1 MDIDLTTWNLCTPEL
16 DPETGR
22 AKIYSTA
29 EVQTLSNA
37 YFRRGVDAKGYP
49 FVAFYAPVAG
59 ATTQSTDRTR
69 SELRETRPDGALYNW
84 TIPSGDHF
92 LRAALAVYQ
101 APSNGVTVVGQI
113 HSKLGAP
120 LVKLKWKRG
129 WLVASVRS
137 TPDSDPVDTPL
148 FEAPLGTRFSY
159 SLHLTP
165 GGTLSVGSKIIP
177 IDALAWR
184 DAPLYFKVGVYN
196 QDGVADT
203 LDEASDA
210 TFWKLSAAH

>member
-37 YFRRGVDAKGYP
+37 YFRRGKNIDGETV
-49 FVAFYAPVAG
+49 FVAFYVPVAG

-92 LRAALAVYQ
+92 LRAALTVYKV
-101 APSNGVTVVGQI
+101 PSNGVTVVGQI
-113 HSKLGAP
+113 HSKLGSP

-165 GGTLSVGSKIIP
+165 GGTLSVGGKTW
-177 IDALAWR
+177 DVAAWR
-184 DAPLYFKVGVYN
+184 DAPLYFKAGVYN

-203 LDEASDA
+203 PDEASEA
-210 TFWKLSAAH
+210 NFWKLSIAH